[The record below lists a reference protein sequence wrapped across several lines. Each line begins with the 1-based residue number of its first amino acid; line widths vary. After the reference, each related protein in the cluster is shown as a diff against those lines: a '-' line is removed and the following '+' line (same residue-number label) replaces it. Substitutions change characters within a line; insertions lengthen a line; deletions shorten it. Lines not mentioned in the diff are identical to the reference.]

1 MSRSFLRASFL
12 RASFRRGNAALFAA
26 ATATCTV
33 AIAPG
38 PLPVHAE
45 AAPPRTQEVE
55 ALGVGWP
62 KGQPLPAPGTL
73 PEISEKQLAGL
84 SLDEAVRISNQ
95 RNPVVR
101 QAYEQLVATQNNLG
115 AAYASWWPVIN
126 QSLNGGMEGE
136 RAYYN
141 YLGALTGVG
150 APAFGPNANA
160 QAFSSSYFQSVGQ
173 LDITWNLLDPARTPT
188 IWQNKYLVR
197 QAADTYV
204 IARRDNKLKTEEAF
218 INLQSANA
226 KILTGQQLVAN
237 DQLLYRLAQI
247 RMKQGLGSRL
257 ELAKQETALKTDQVN
272 LALAQQ
278 TALEAQAVVAQQL
291 SVLQAAAIQPATQL
305 APLGAWP
312 HSLDA
317 TITASMQY
325 RKVLEQ
331 QLMAVKI
338 NEAQAQI
345 DLAIYRPT
353 LALVNTLYWTK
364 GVGYTS
370 LGPPWVQNARSDQ
383 WNASALL
390 QISFT
395 GFDGGQARM
404 RAAAAMRQAKAAEAG
419 YQAAV
424 NQVRQDAQTFHA
436 QSRQGREA
444 VLLAAGRM
452 QAASSALRLQ
462 SLRFDAGYGTITDVV
477 QAQQDLTQAV
487 SVYIDVL
494 ANYNIALVTLS
505 RITGL
510 AYEPDAALLTS
521 VGYPF
526 ANLALPRRLR
536 QSS

>member
-1 MSRSFLRASFL
+1 MSRPFVQASFTT
-12 RASFRRGNAALFAA
+12 AITTAITAAI
-26 ATATCTV
+26 TV
-33 AIAPG
+33 AISATAV
-38 PLPVHAE
+38 PVRGE
-45 AAPPRTQEVE
+45 EAPPRTQAVE
-55 ALGVGWP
+55 SLGVGWP
-62 KGQPLPAPGTL
+62 RDRPLPAPGAL
-73 PEISEKQLAGL
+73 PDVSEQQLAAL

-101 QAYEQLVATQNNLG
+101 QAYEQLLATQNNLG

-150 APAFGPNANA
+150 APAFGPSANA
-160 QAFSSSYFQSVGQ
+160 RAFSSSYFQSVGQ
-173 LDITWNLLDPARTPT
+173 VELTWNLLDPARTPI

-197 QAADTYV
+197 QAVDTYV

-237 DQLLYRLAQI
+237 DQLLYRLAQV
-247 RMKQGLGSRL
+247 RMQQGLGSRL
-257 ELAKQETALKTDQVN
+257 ELAKQETTLKTDQVN

-278 TALEAQAVVAQQL
+278 TAQEAQAVVAQQL
-291 SVLQAAAIQPATQL
+291 SVQQASAIQPATRL
-305 APLGAWP
+305 SPLGSWP

-331 QLMAVKI
+331 QLMAVKV

-390 QISFT
+390 QLSFT

-404 RAAAAMRQAKAAEAG
+404 SAAAAMRQARAAEAG

-424 NQVRQDAQTFHA
+424 NQVRQEAQTSHA
-436 QSRQGREA
+436 QARQGREA

-494 ANYNIALVTLS
+494 TNYNIALVTLS

-510 AYEPDAALLTS
+510 AYEPDAALLAS
-521 VGYPF
+521 VGDPF

-536 QSS
+536 QPS

>member
-1 MSRSFLRASFL
+1 MSIACTGWLWLGRTWS
-12 RASFRRGNAALFAA
+12 GAAL
-26 ATATCTV
+26 TAV
-33 AIAPG
+33 LAVLA
-38 PLPVHAE
+38 LPARAE
-45 AAPPRTQEVE
+45 DPPPRTPVVE
-55 ALGVGWP
+55 SLGVGWP
-62 KGQPLPAPGTL
+62 SGQPLPVGLGL
-73 PEISEKQLAGL
+73 PEVTSQQLSGL
-84 SLDEAVRISNQ
+84 SLDQAVQISTQ

-101 QAYEQLVATQNNLG
+101 QAYEQLVATQNTLG
-115 AAYASWWPVIN
+115 AAYASWWPLIN
-126 QSLNGGMEGE
+126 QSLNGGMDGE

-141 YLGALTGVG
+141 YNGALTGVG
-150 APAFGPNANA
+150 APASGPTANTR
-160 QAFSSSYFQSVGQ
+160 AFSSSYFQSVGQ
-173 LDITWNLLDPARTPT
+173 LELTWNLLDPARTPT

-237 DQLLYRLAQI
+237 DQLLYRLAQV
-247 RMKQGLGSRL
+247 RMKQGVGSRL
-257 ELAKQETALKTDQVN
+257 EIAKQDTVLKTDQVN
-272 LALAQQ
+272 LVLAQQ
-278 TALEAQAVVAQQL
+278 TAHEAQAALAQQL
-291 SVLQAAAIQPATQL
+291 AVLQAAAIQPSTPL
-305 APLGAWP
+305 APLGSWP
-312 HSLDA
+312 HGLEE
-317 TITASMQY
+317 TINASMQY

-383 WNASALL
+383 WNATALL

-404 RAAAAMRQAKAAEAG
+404 SAAAALRQAKASEAA

-424 NQVRQDAQTFHA
+424 LQVRQEAQSFHA
-436 QSRQGREA
+436 QAIQGREA

-452 QAASSALRLQ
+452 QAASSALKLQ
-462 SLRFDAGYGTITDVV
+462 SLRIDAGYGTITDVV

-487 SVYIDVL
+487 GAYIDVL
-494 ANYNIALVTLS
+494 ANYNIALVTLA
-505 RITGL
+505 RISGL

-521 VGYPF
+521 VGDPF
-526 ANLALPRRLR
+526 ANLALPLR
-536 QSS
+536 VLKPR